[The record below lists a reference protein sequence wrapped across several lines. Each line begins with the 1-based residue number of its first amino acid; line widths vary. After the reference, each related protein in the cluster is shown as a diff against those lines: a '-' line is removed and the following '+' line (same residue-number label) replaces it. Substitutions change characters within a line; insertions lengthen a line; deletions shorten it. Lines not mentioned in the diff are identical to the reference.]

1 MLRENKIKVRIV
13 IASVLKKAIVL
24 AFLIALST
32 KSYSQDLQ
40 ADSTSGNTQEI
51 QIHSPH
57 KAAMYSALVPGMGQ
71 AYNKKY
77 WKIPVVYGLT
87 GIFIYYIDT
96 YNTQYNKYLNAYIDM
111 ENGLIDEFEV
121 YTSVETLEKI
131 KDNYLRNRDISI
143 ISLAAVY
150 LLNIL
155 DATVDG
161 HLYNYEVNEDLTFN
175 IQPEI
180 QKTYTNQNSVGFSL
194 SFKF

>member
-1 MLRENKIKVRIV
+1 MLRENKIKEKNVV
-13 IASVLKKAIVL
+13 ASVLKKAIFL
-24 AFLIALST
+24 AFFIVIST
-32 KSYSQDLQ
+32 GTYSQNLQ
-40 ADSTSGNTQEI
+40 TDSISDNTQKI
-51 QIHSPH
+51 HIHSPH
-57 KAAMYSALVPGMGQ
+57 KAAMYSALIPGMGQ

-87 GIFIYYIDT
+87 GVFIYYIDT

-111 ENGLIDEFEV
+111 ENGIIDEFEV

-131 KDNYLRNRDISI
+131 KDNYRRNRDISI

-161 HLYNYEVNEDLTFN
+161 HLYNYEVNDDLTFN

-180 QKTYTNQNSVGFSL
+180 QKTLTNQNSVGFSL